1 MAGIPGWL
9 LAQAGQDVQIEPWQG
24 QGAYGDTWGAP
35 VTVRAIVEATDRLV
49 RDSSGQQASSDT
61 ALYCPLGTV
70 APAGSRVTL
79 ASGRVTTVIAAIRND
94 GGALP
99 VPSHLE
105 LAVS

>member
-1 MAGIPGWL
+1 VAGIPGWL
-9 LAQAGQDVQIEPWQG
+9 LAQAGQDVTVEPWQG

-35 VTVRAIVEATDRLV
+35 VTVRAVVEATVRLV
-49 RDSSGQQASSDT
+49 RDRDGQQVASDT
-61 ALYCPLGTV
+61 ALYLPLDTV
-70 APAGSRVTL
+70 APAGSRITL
-79 ASGRVTTVIAAIRND
+79 ASGRVTTVVAAMRND